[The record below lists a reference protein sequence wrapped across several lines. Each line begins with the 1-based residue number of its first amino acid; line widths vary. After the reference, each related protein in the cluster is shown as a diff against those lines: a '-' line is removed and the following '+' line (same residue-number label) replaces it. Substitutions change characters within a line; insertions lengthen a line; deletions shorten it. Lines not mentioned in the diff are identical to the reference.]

1 MDVGQQLIY
10 LLGGVPLTLSISI
23 ISFFAGIAIGLPLAF
38 IRVYE
43 RDVGFVVD
51 AYEKIFRGVPEIVLM
66 LMFYF
71 GLGPFFPFPFG
82 NAFFVASFVLG
93 LRSGANQSQIYRGAI
108 HGVGDEQMIAGQSV
122 GLSKWSAIWHIMVP
136 QVFTYSTP
144 GLGSE
149 YALLIKDSAYAY
161 VIGGLAEIMTLSI
174 RIKSMTN
181 DVITPFILG
190 ALLYPRRKGRSLAPR
205 RPWRG
210 SARGG
215 SPIPSK
221 RGRSSRR
228 GPACGTRSSRAACFR
243 SWWCAGPSGT
253 GRADLAPANR
263 YLQWKRFS
271 VRISR

>member
-1 MDVGQQLIY
+1 LVLDVGQQLIY
-10 LLGGVPLTLSISI
+10 LLGGVSLTLSISI

-43 RDVGFVVD
+43 KEVGFVVD

-66 LMFYF
+66 LLFYF

-108 HGVGDEQMIAGQSV
+108 HGIGDEQMIAGQSV

-181 DVITPFILG
+181 DVITPFVLG
-190 ALLYPRRKGRSLAPR
+190 ALLYIALTFPLAFWLDRWGNRRKKKIGL
-205 RPWRG
+205 
-210 SARGG
+210 
-215 SPIPSK
+215 
-221 RGRSSRR
+221 
-228 GPACGTRSSRAACFR
+228 
-243 SWWCAGPSGT
+243 
-253 GRADLAPANR
+253 
-263 YLQWKRFS
+263 
-271 VRISR
+271 

>member
-1 MDVGQQLIY
+1 LDVGQQLIY
-10 LLGGVPLTLSISI
+10 LLGGVSLTLSISI

-43 RDVGFVVD
+43 KEVGFVVD

-161 VIGGLAEIMTLSI
+161 VIGGLAEIMTLAI

-181 DVITPFILG
+181 DVITPFVLG
-190 ALLYPRRKGRSLAPR
+190 ALLYIALTFPLAFWLDRWGNRRKKKIGL
-205 RPWRG
+205 
-210 SARGG
+210 
-215 SPIPSK
+215 
-221 RGRSSRR
+221 
-228 GPACGTRSSRAACFR
+228 
-243 SWWCAGPSGT
+243 
-253 GRADLAPANR
+253 
-263 YLQWKRFS
+263 
-271 VRISR
+271 

>member
-1 MDVGQQLIY
+1 MDVGQQLSY
-10 LLGGVPLTLSISI
+10 LLGGVSLTLSISI

-43 RDVGFVVD
+43 KEVGFVVD

-66 LMFYF
+66 LLFYF

-161 VIGGLAEIMTLSI
+161 VIGGLAEIMTLAI
-174 RIKSMTN
+174 RIKSMSN
-181 DVITPFILG
+181 DVITPFVLG
-190 ALLYPRRKGRSLAPR
+190 ALLYIVLTFPLAFWLDRWGTRRKKKIGL
-205 RPWRG
+205 
-210 SARGG
+210 
-215 SPIPSK
+215 
-221 RGRSSRR
+221 
-228 GPACGTRSSRAACFR
+228 
-243 SWWCAGPSGT
+243 
-253 GRADLAPANR
+253 
-263 YLQWKRFS
+263 
-271 VRISR
+271 